1 MINNAKIINHD
12 RIINIL
18 LKVIN
23 NNSYALH
30 SENIICAMLTD
41 TRNEVRLRAVRIIMR
56 YRGSSNNSN
65 ARIFIKPKINFNA
78 NSYFELIDQNGIC
91 LESILSRHIYND
103 CLNNYINST
112 VPIIIFLFYPSHTQ
126 NVE

>member
-18 LKVIN
+18 L
-23 NNSYALH
+23 
-30 SENIICAMLTD
+30 ENIICAILTD
-41 TRNEVRLRAVRIIMR
+41 TINEVRLRAVWIIMR

-78 NSYFELIDQNGIC
+78 NSYFELIDQNGIL
-91 LESILSRHIYND
+91 LELILSCHISND
-103 CLNNYINST
+103 CLKQLY
-112 VPIIIFLFYPSHTQ
+112 
-126 NVE
+126 

>member
-30 SENIICAMLTD
+30 SENIICAML
-41 TRNEVRLRAVRIIMR
+41 RI
-56 YRGSSNNSN
+56 
-65 ARIFIKPKINFNA
+65 
-78 NSYFELIDQNGIC
+78 
-91 LESILSRHIYND
+91 LEMK
-103 CLNNYINST
+103 
-112 VPIIIFLFYPSHTQ
+112 
-126 NVE
+126 